1 MQNNGMQGSTS
12 GASAETIADRAS
24 AGLSRISDTAQET
37 MGRVGEYASQTAGRL
52 SERGHDLMEMQ
63 GRAFEQARGYV
74 REHPVAAIGI
84 AIAVGLII
92 SRLTSRR

>member
-1 MQNNGMQGSTS
+1 MQNNDMQGSTS
-12 GASAETIADRAS
+12 GAPAGTITDRAS
-24 AGLSRISDTAQET
+24 AGLSRLSDTAHET

-52 SERGHDLMEMQ
+52 SERGHDLMDMQ
-63 GRAFEQARGYV
+63 GRALEQARVYV